1 MARGAAASP
10 KSLTVFYGTNRRR
23 NSDAFDAVSG
33 EVPDNRKLWLGK
45 ASIEM
50 VGDPAKTEVRRR
62 LLAHP
67 EIPGDDDFSDPDSGT
82 AAGLLDAWL
91 DTAVDR
97 QAVALFY
104 LHGFANSF
112 GSALERA
119 AQITEF
125 YSDHVAL
132 APFAF
137 SWPSDGLVIDPQ
149 KLAALVGAAI
159 SQYRSDQTD
168 PTAAGGALARLLREI
183 HRARLRAKKAKRLPR
198 MVLLAHSMGNLALSA
213 GLAVM
218 RNGLLTAKM
227 AGTFDHA
234 VLVAADVPHNML
246 EPQEPLSEI
255 ALLADRVTVVTS
267 RDSTLS
273 IASRIANDG
282 SRRLGHFGP
291 AELSLLSPNVMVVDY
306 FLGLQ
311 APQSKPELFQVG
323 GTEWDIVEHQYYRND
338 LNARADLAEVLA
350 GREPAGRVV
359 LEPADQ
365 VQHERARHLILPFTG
380 G

>member
-1 MARGAAASP
+1 MARSASADP

-23 NSDAFDAVSG
+23 NSDAFDAISG
-33 EVPDNRKLWLGK
+33 EVPDDRRLWLGK
-45 ASIEM
+45 ASVQMI
-50 VGDPAKTEVRRR
+50 GDPNDTEARRR

-67 EIPGDDDFSDPDSGT
+67 EIPGDDDFKDADAGS
-82 AAGLLDAWL
+82 AARLLDAWL
-91 DTAVDR
+91 DDAAGR

-104 LHGFANSF
+104 IHGFANSF
-112 GSALERA
+112 GSAIERA
-119 AQITEF
+119 AQLTEF
-125 YSDHVAL
+125 YSGHVAL

-137 SWPSDGLVIDPQ
+137 SWPSDGMVIDPQ

-168 PTAAGGALARLLREI
+168 AMAAGGALSRLLREI
-183 HRARLRAKKAKRLPR
+183 NRARLRAKKRRRLPR

-218 RNGLLTAKM
+218 RNGLLTNQM
-227 AGTFDHA
+227 ADTFDHA
-234 VLVAADVPHNML
+234 VMVAADVPHAML
-246 EPQEPLSEI
+246 NPDEPLSEI
-255 ALLADRVTVVTS
+255 ALLAHEVTVVTS

-273 IASRIANDG
+273 IASRIANEG

-291 AELSLLSPNVMVVDY
+291 SALSLLPKNVTVVDY

-311 APQSKPELFQVG
+311 APQSKPQLFTVG
-323 GTEWDIVEHQYYRND
+323 GTEWDTVEHQYYRND
-338 LNARADLAEVLA
+338 QKARADLAEVLA

-359 LEPADQ
+359 LDPAEQ
-365 VQHERARHLILPFTG
+365 VQQERARHQILPFTG
-380 G
+380 V

>member
-33 EVPDNRKLWLGK
+33 EVPDNRRLWLGK
-45 ASIEM
+45 ASVEM
-50 VGDPAKTEVRRR
+50 IGDPVKTELRRR

-168 PTAAGGALARLLREI
+168 AIAAGGALSRLLREI

-291 AELSLLSPNVMVVDY
+291 AELSLLPPNVMVVDY

-359 LEPADQ
+359 LEPAEQ

>member
-1 MARGAAASP
+1 MAAKAAAAP
-10 KSLTVFYGTNRRR
+10 KSLVVFYGTNRRR
-23 NSDAFDAVSG
+23 HSDAFDAISG
-33 EVPDNRKLWLGK
+33 EAPDNRRLWLGK
-45 ASIEM
+45 AAVGM
-50 VGDPAKTEVRRR
+50 VGDPERTEARRR

-67 EIPGDDDFSDPDSGT
+67 EIPGDDDFADPDAGT
-82 AAGLLDAWL
+82 AALLLDAWL
-91 DTAVDR
+91 DNALDR
-97 QAVALFY
+97 GAVALFFI
-104 LHGFANSF
+104 HGFANSF

-125 YSDHVAL
+125 YSGHVAL

-137 SWPSDGLVIDPQ
+137 SWPSDGLVVDPQ

-159 SQYRSDQTD
+159 TQYRSDQTD
-168 PTAAGGALARLLREI
+168 AIAAGGALSRLLREV
-183 HRARLRAKKAKRLPR
+183 HRARLRAAKRKRLPR
-198 MVLLAHSMGNLALSA
+198 MVLMAHSMGNLALSA

-227 AGTFDHA
+227 ADTFDQA
-234 VLVAADVPHNML
+234 VLVASDVPHIML
-246 EPQEPLSEI
+246 NPQEPLSEI
-255 ALLADRVTVVTS
+255 ALLANQVSVVIS

-291 AELSLLSPNVMVVDY
+291 AELSLLPHNVTVVDY
-306 FLGLQ
+306 AMGLQ

-338 LNARADLAEVLA
+338 RRARADLAAVLA
-350 GREPAGRVV
+350 GTAPAGRVV
-359 LEPADQ
+359 LAPADQ
-365 VQHERARHLILPFTG
+365 VQSERARHQILPFTG
-380 G
+380 V